1 MPHKSTNDYDV
12 IVVGAGPA
20 GFASAIRCAQL
31 GLKTACIDNWLNKS
45 GQSRLGGAHL
55 NTGGIASMTL
65 LESAKIYHQ
74 LNHDLAMHGIHA
86 EAISVNLPQ
95 LIQRKDKIIADISHN
110 MASSLAHHGIDH
122 IQANARLL
130 NAQQVEVISTV
141 NQSLSILCAK
151 HIILSTGSSPIKL
164 DKVQVDREY
173 ILDSISAL
181 NLQVIPKKLA
191 IVGAGV
197 VGLELASIW
206 NRLGAKTILLEAQE
220 DFLSVVDQQISG
232 EAYRIYTQQGMDIRL
247 GARVISAKIV
257 NKKVSLNYQ
266 DQDGTHSLRVDKLI
280 VACGRKPNSILLAA
294 PEANL
299 LLDENG
305 YVYVDN
311 NCRTNLPGVY
321 AIGDLTLH
329 GPMLAHKGIE
339 EGVFVAEFI
348 AGQCMPIHYENLP
361 SVIYTGPEIA
371 WVVQPQLTVYTQMLL
386 TLVV

>member
-257 NKKVSLNYQ
+257 NKKVSLDYQ

-280 VACGRKPNSILLAA
+280 VACGRKPNSMLLAA

-299 LLDENG
+299 LLD
-305 YVYVDN
+305 
-311 NCRTNLPGVY
+311 
-321 AIGDLTLH
+321 
-329 GPMLAHKGIE
+329 
-339 EGVFVAEFI
+339 
-348 AGQCMPIHYENLP
+348 
-361 SVIYTGPEIA
+361 
-371 WVVQPQLTVYTQMLL
+371 
-386 TLVV
+386 